1 MFLNSKLGNF
11 NRSNMTNA
19 SFKVDSKLTAI
30 LGENYRSTEYALKE
44 LVDNSW
50 DADAENVWIILPEP
64 LTKDPVTIQD
74 DGSGMTEKE
83 VKNEYLFIA
92 NSRTSRKGEY
102 TIQKRRA
109 VKGRKGIGK
118 FSGLV
123 VATIMEVTTI
133 ARGKKTILTIDKKVI
148 LNSNLDLEKIE
159 LPVNVEECPDCSSG
173 TSITLSELNQNFHF
187 PNPERLKQILVAEY
201 GRTEGF
207 NIYINGQKLD
217 IEDIP
222 GETIREEIIM
232 PDIGKVT
239 LKFTLADSKTPLK
252 GSGIGIRVQGKLIG
266 RPNYLGLENNEELP
280 KKLLKR
286 VIGEIEA
293 DGLKDDVTADWG
305 AIFENSIAYQSILEQ
320 FRPRIEDAIRG
331 KFKTEVNLQKARLK
345 KSLNKKLEQ
354 LPEFKRAF
362 AEKHIERILKKFF
375 NESDDK
381 IDTIISVVLDAFD
394 KDFYWEVMYH
404 IDQAKDSEI
413 SVFAEALSNFGL
425 LELSLI
431 SSQAINRRKFLDYL
445 ETIASK
451 DETLEQDMHKA
462 IEKNLWVFGQKY
474 SLMASNQTL
483 KNIIAKYTDKEFKG
497 ERASKRPDLFL
508 AQDYSKYLLVEFKR
522 PSHTI
527 KRDDE
532 NQAEK
537 YRDDLV
543 SELGISDIEIIVI
556 GGKVDQKIDSRH
568 VANNAKLITFN
579 ALIADSRHQID
590 WLLKEVEHGFI
601 DF

>member
-1 MFLNSKLGNF
+1 
-11 NRSNMTNA
+11 MTNA
-19 SFKVDSKLTAI
+19 SFKIDSKLTAI

-50 DADAENVWIILPEP
+50 DADAENVWILLPEP
-64 LTKDPVTIQD
+64 LTKDPVTIHD

-102 TIQKRRA
+102 TIQKKRP

-123 VATIMEVTTI
+123 VATIMEVSTV
-133 ARGKKTILTIDKKVI
+133 ARGKKTILTIDKRVI

-159 LPVNVEECPDCSSG
+159 LPVNVEECSECSNG

-222 GETIREEIIM
+222 GDTFKEEIVL

-266 RPNYLGLENNEELP
+266 RPNYLGLENIEELP

-305 AIFENSIAYQSILEQ
+305 AIFENSIAYQAILEQ

-331 KFKTEVNLQKARLK
+331 KFKTEVNLQRARLK

-354 LPEFKRAF
+354 LPEFKRSF
-362 AEKHIERILKKFF
+362 AEKYIERILKKFY

-394 KDFYWEVMYH
+394 KDFYWEVMHH

-431 SSQAINRRKFLDYL
+431 SSQAINRLKFLDYL
-445 ETIASK
+445 ETIASN

-462 IEKNLWVFGQKY
+462 IEKNLWIFGQKY

-483 KNIIAKYTDKEFKG
+483 KNVIAKYADKEFKG

-537 YRDDLV
+537 YRDDLL

-568 VANNAKLITFN
+568 VASNTKLITFS

-590 WLLKEVEHGFI
+590 WLLNELQHG
-601 DF
+601 DL